1 MRTIVAK
8 LSVVAALLSP
18 LAMMGVVAA
27 PAGASGG
34 TLCSGNSGSITL
46 SPGLETSAQVQNI
59 VIQGSLSGC
68 SGGSVTGATYIGH
81 LTTKNPADCETL
93 TTGEPET
100 GTIVVK
106 WSPKGQGSS
115 HGTLNMT
122 LSSSEASMSGKLE
135 KGPFER
141 LGIFGTSITPEFG
154 ACGGSKKLKS
164 ATFTGSPFRV
174 TGRPKA
180 QIESPKR
187 GGVYTLN
194 SVVPTT
200 FSCVESTY
208 GPGLESCVDSNGG
221 SGTSGTLNTSTTGS
235 HTYTVTATSVDG
247 LTGKASIKYK
257 VVA

>member
-1 MRTIVAK
+1 M
-8 LSVVAALLSP
+8 
-18 LAMMGVVAA
+18 
-27 PAGASGG
+27 
-34 TLCSGNSGSITL
+34 
-46 SPGLETSAQVQNI
+46 QNI

-68 SGGSVTGATYIGH
+68 TGSTVTGATYVGH
-81 LTTKNPADCETL
+81 LTTRHPADCETL

-106 WSPKGQGSS
+106 WSPKGQGNS

-122 LSSSEASMSGKLE
+122 LSASEAGMSGKLE

-174 TGRPKA
+174 TGRPTA

-187 GGVYTLN
+187 GGVYTQN
-194 SVVPTT
+194 SVVSTT
-200 FSCVESTY
+200 FSCVESTF
-208 GPGLESCVDSNGG
+208 GPGIESCVDSNGG
-221 SGTSGTLNTSTTGS
+221 SGTSGTLNTSTVG
-235 HTYTVTATSVDG
+235 
-247 LTGKASIKYK
+247 
-257 VVA
+257 